1 MYCFLSVC
9 SSSGLS
15 TDLFSLSTF
24 SQVEWSEGRFEDIQ
38 EEMRPFLLQSG
49 FLPSKTLFVPVGA
62 MQGVNLVDKAP
73 GQEVIPWYTDKTLVE
88 LLGAFDQVLLSDWSA
103 AC

>member
-1 MYCFLSVC
+1 
-9 SSSGLS
+9 
-15 TDLFSLSTF
+15 
-24 SQVEWSEGRFEDIQ
+24 
-38 EEMRPFLLQSG
+38 MRPFLLQSG

-88 LLGAFDQVLLSDWSA
+88 LLGAFGRVLLPGWSV